1 MRRIVGTLSLVMLA
15 PASVGLAQESL
26 CNPCVDPPLFREFL
40 TPPRTLREFSE
51 SLQAMPSPRAD
62 AEFNLGLT
70 VANLRGLNA
79 PGRSQTL
86 TLVNGRVVREEEEA
100 AEAQV
105 DSADAA
111 PSETDASH
119 GNSTASTQNPNST
132 EE

>member
-1 MRRIVGTLSLVMLA
+1 
-15 PASVGLAQESL
+15 
-26 CNPCVDPPLFREFL
+26 
-40 TPPRTLREFSE
+40 
-51 SLQAMPSPRAD
+51 MPSPRAD